1 MNNNKKIENQFRRV
15 VLYALRFD
23 KNGEKN
29 VCTKQDFEKVI
40 NKDLME
46 QMDRPDQ
53 SKFIIQ
59 IQAFLNMCYDI
70 NSVLSIWIFF
80 KSV

>member
-1 MNNNKKIENQFRRV
+1 MNNNKKIENQFCRA

-46 QMDRPDQ
+46 QIDRPDQ

-59 IQAFLNMCYDI
+59 IQAFLNVCYDI
-70 NSVLSIWIFF
+70 NSI
-80 KSV
+80 